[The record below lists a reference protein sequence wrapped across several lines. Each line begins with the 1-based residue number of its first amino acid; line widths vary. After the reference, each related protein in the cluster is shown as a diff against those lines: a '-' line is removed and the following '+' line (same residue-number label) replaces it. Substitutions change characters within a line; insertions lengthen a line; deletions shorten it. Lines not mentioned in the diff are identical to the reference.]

1 MSDAVDT
8 PRATWPVVLLGLN
21 AAWHG
26 AAAYYFLCRPMGI
39 LKKYFNFTPTPTHA
53 HLVRYLGTHPQ
64 PRDTFIISIIL

>member
-1 MSDAVDT
+1 
-8 PRATWPVVLLGLN
+8 VLLGLN

-53 HLVRYLGTHPQ
+53 HLVRYLGTYPLNLRHHY
-64 PRDTFIISIIL
+64 